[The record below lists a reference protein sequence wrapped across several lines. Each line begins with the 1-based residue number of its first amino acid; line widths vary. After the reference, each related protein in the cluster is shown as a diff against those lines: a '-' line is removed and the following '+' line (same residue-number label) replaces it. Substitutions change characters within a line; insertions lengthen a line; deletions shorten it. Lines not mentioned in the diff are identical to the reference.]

1 MYMEQWE
8 NWDNYGKIVFCTTCS
23 VVKEEAGAGVLRPG
37 TYTEEKTEQGTQQRL
52 TWPVS
57 LLSSAVR
64 QLSDRNLSPH
74 VSFSASRLE
83 VLLSTAQ

>member
-1 MYMEQWE
+1 MPIRIGYLRNEVLWAFLEFLVPCMYMEQWE

-52 TWPVS
+52 TTWNVM
-57 LLSSAVR
+57 A
-64 QLSDRNLSPH
+64 
-74 VSFSASRLE
+74 AG
-83 VLLSTAQ
+83 